1 MFVVRMGVK
10 LDVGQQVGYVRVVF
24 FVAGL
29 VQRLDQVLE
38 SLRVARLVSAVNT
51 QLKREEQ

>member
-1 MFVVRMGVK
+1 MFVERMGVK
-10 LDVGQQVGYVRVVF
+10 LDVGQQLGHVRVVF